1 MFNLFR
7 SAYLKLTLFYVAL
20 LMLLSFLFSAWL
32 YKEATRE
39 LEFGLHAPF
48 SVQVDTGNGR
58 TRTYLVPPRSFDQ
71 EEFIA
76 QRVAEGKRRI
86 FANLVLLNIIILL
99 SGGAASYFL
108 ARRTMRPVE
117 EAVEAQNRFTADAS
131 HELRTPLAA
140 MKVSTEVFL
149 RTSKGLSADQRG
161 LLESNLEEVDRL
173 TRLSERL
180 LLLADTDQKQPLTEQ
195 RLDMIVKKTALLL
208 QPLAD
213 ARQIRLHT
221 KFAELSVLGREEEL
235 RQVATILLEN
245 AIKYSAD
252 KTEINLSVRR
262 ENNHALLVVS
272 DQGSGIAESDLPHI
286 FDRFYRADRAR
297 TNNETSGHGLGLPI
311 AKKIITEHHGTI
323 SVLSKPDSGSTFTVS
338 LPTVKK

>member
-20 LMLLSFLFSAWL
+20 LMVLSLLFSMWL

-71 EEFIA
+71 DEFIA
-76 QRVAEGKRRI
+76 QRIAEGKRRI
-86 FANLVLLNIIILL
+86 FANLLLLNIVILI

-108 ARRTMRPVE
+108 ARRTMKPIE

-140 MKVSTEVFL
+140 MKVGTEVFL
-149 RTSKGLSADQRG
+149 RSNKNLPKDQRE

-173 TRLSERL
+173 TRLSEQL
-180 LLLADTDQKQPLTEQ
+180 LLLANTSEKQPLAEQ
-195 RLDMIVKKTALLL
+195 QMDTIIKKTTLLL

-213 ARQIRLHT
+213 AKKIKLHT
-221 KFAELSVLGREEEL
+221 KLAKQSVSGREEEL
-235 RQVATILLEN
+235 QQVVTILLEN
-245 AIKYSAD
+245 AIKYSPHN
-252 KTEINLSVRR
+252 TEITLTLKRDG
-262 ENNHALLVVS
+262 NHAIFTVS
-272 DQGSGIAESDLPHI
+272 DQGNGIADDALPHI
-286 FDRFYRADRAR
+286 FDRFFRADGAR
-297 TNNETSGHGLGLPI
+297 TNNDAGGHGLGLPI
-311 AKKIITEHHGTI
+311 AKKIVSEHHGSI
-323 SVLSKPDSGSTFTVS
+323 SASSKVGSGSTFTVS
-338 LPTVKK
+338 LPVYKK